1 MTEQQTPTE
10 MPPVKIAFVIDNEV
24 VDVLHT
30 DDRLAAIFLSE
41 PLILDVTDIF
51 QNQLVGQIYDPET
64 KTFSPKPAL

>member
-1 MTEQQTPTE
+1 MTEQQTPPE

-51 QNQLVGQIYDPET
+51 QNQLVGQLYDPET
-64 KTFSPKPAL
+64 KTFSPKPSL